1 MSERQLQG
9 VQGEAVEPEA
19 LAEEAVVLPLA
30 VAHVAD
36 QRMADVLEVAA
47 DLVAAAGPRPGLD
60 QGVAFEDCEAAEPG
74 HRRHPRAVDVAG
86 DRMIDHPRLRR
97 DAAHQGEIALLHR
110 ARLEPLLHPAGGRGI
125 EGEEQDA
132 AGRAVE
138 PVDRVDAPA
147 GPVADELKREDPIL
161 GRPPV
166 DGEAR
171 GLADGQKEPI
181 LVKDGQVQGGHHSGH
196 GFAGAYRNRARTRL
210 ECRQMTHFKSDAS
223 TVGLSGTGRLRAIP
237 RGKSSPASIPT
248 LTLLYHPD
256 LRRVGERALLSE
268 LTLGRE
274 ARLGRHEP
282 EFSTPESAMGEP
294 LNDRHISRQPLQ
306 LRPAPQ
312 GGIVLA
318 AGESR
323 TRVVVD
329 GVLLAG
335 ELAIPAAELVRGVVL
350 ELADRVVL
358 LLHVLDHL
366 TAPAA
371 KRFGLEGDSSGIARV
386 RDEIA
391 GVADLEVGVL
401 LRGETGTGKELA
413 ARALHDASRRHNG
426 PFIAVNLGAIPPTL
440 VASELF
446 GAARGAYTGS
456 VQQQEGY
463 FRRAHGGTLL
473 LDEIGEATPEV
484 QVMLLR
490 TLETGEVHPVG
501 TQSPQRVDV
510 RVLAATDADLE
521 ARAAAGEFR
530 APLLHRLAGYEIWL
544 PPLRERRD
552 DVGRLLIH
560 FLRRE
565 LAPLGEASAW
575 IPAPPAHPSGCRRA
589 SSPGSPATTGRAT
602 SASSA
607 TWPARSPSA
616 AAGSHGRRSAPPSSG
631 CCAGRRRRPGR

>member
-1 MSERQLQG
+1 MT
-9 VQGEAVEPEA
+9 
-19 LAEEAVVLPLA
+19 PL
-30 VAHVAD
+30 
-36 QRMADVLEVAA
+36 
-47 DLVAAAGPRPGLD
+47 
-60 QGVAFEDCEAAEPG
+60 
-74 HRRHPRAVDVAG
+74 
-86 DRMIDHPRLRR
+86 
-97 DAAHQGEIALLHR
+97 
-110 ARLEPLLHPAGGRGI
+110 
-125 EGEEQDA
+125 
-132 AGRAVE
+132 
-138 PVDRVDAPA
+138 
-147 GPVADELKREDPIL
+147 
-161 GRPPV
+161 
-166 DGEAR
+166 
-171 GLADGQKEPI
+171 
-181 LVKDGQVQGGHHSGH
+181 
-196 GFAGAYRNRARTRL
+196 
-210 ECRQMTHFKSDAS
+210 KSDAS

-282 EFSTPESAMGEP
+282 EFATPESAIGEP

-323 TRVVVD
+323 TRVMVD
-329 GVLLAG
+329 GMILAG
-335 ELAIPAAELVRGVVL
+335 ELAISAADLARGVVL

-358 LLHVLDHL
+358 LLHILDHL

-371 KRFGLEGDSSGIARV
+371 KRFGLEGDSCGIARV

-391 GVADLEVGVL
+391 GVADVEVGVL

-413 ARALHDASRRHNG
+413 ARALHDASRRRNG

-463 FRRAHGGTLL
+463 FRKAHGGTLL

-565 LAPLGEASAW
+565 LAPLGEAHRLDPGAPDAPLWLPPGLVARLARYDWPGNVRQLRNVARQIAIGSRGQPRAE
-575 IPAPPAHPSGCRRA
+575 IGPAVERLLR
-589 SSPGSPATTGRAT
+589 SSPSSTRPVIIAPNPAAPNPAAADP
-602 SASSA
+602 ASSA
-607 TWPARSPSA
+607 IHAD
-616 AAGSHGRRSAPPSSG
+616 
-631 CCAGRRRRPGR
+631 RRRPSEVPEEELIAALRASRWDLQAAAEQLRISRPSLYALVEANPRLRKAGDLSAEEITRCWEECGGDVEAMVDRLEVSRKALARRLRELKLT

>member
-1 MSERQLQG
+1 
-9 VQGEAVEPEA
+9 
-19 LAEEAVVLPLA
+19 
-30 VAHVAD
+30 
-36 QRMADVLEVAA
+36 
-47 DLVAAAGPRPGLD
+47 
-60 QGVAFEDCEAAEPG
+60 
-74 HRRHPRAVDVAG
+74 
-86 DRMIDHPRLRR
+86 
-97 DAAHQGEIALLHR
+97 
-110 ARLEPLLHPAGGRGI
+110 
-125 EGEEQDA
+125 
-132 AGRAVE
+132 
-138 PVDRVDAPA
+138 
-147 GPVADELKREDPIL
+147 
-161 GRPPV
+161 
-166 DGEAR
+166 
-171 GLADGQKEPI
+171 
-181 LVKDGQVQGGHHSGH
+181 
-196 GFAGAYRNRARTRL
+196 
-210 ECRQMTHFKSDAS
+210 MTHLKSDAS

-248 LTLLYHPD
+248 LTLLHHPD

-268 LTLGRE
+268 LALGRE

-282 EFSTPESAMGEP
+282 EFSKPESALGEP
-294 LNDRHISRQPLQ
+294 LNDRHISRQPLRLQ
-306 LRPAPQ
+306 PDPR

-329 GVLLAG
+329 GAILAG
-335 ELAIPAAELVRGVVL
+335 EIAISAADLARGVVL

-366 TAPAA
+366 TSPTA

-413 ARALHDASRRHNG
+413 ARALHDASRRRNG

-565 LAPLGEASAW
+565 LATLGEAYRLEPGAPDAPLWLPPGLVARLARYDWPGNVRQLRNVARQIAIGSRGQPRAE
-575 IPAPPAHPSGCRRA
+575 IGPAVERLLRKSPSSTRPVMIAPDPAAPIRRRLRRCLGSPCRPPPPLGGRRGGGDRGAAGQPLGSPGRGRAAPHLAPLALRAGRGEPAPAQGRRPLRRGDHPLLGGVR
-589 SSPGSPATTGRAT
+589 G
-602 SASSA
+602 
-607 TWPARSPSA
+607 
-616 AAGSHGRRSAPPSSG
+616 GRRSHGGPPGGFTQSPGPPPPGAEAHLTGSPPCPSRWERSAPTSS
-631 CCAGRRRRPGR
+631 